1 MISYINEVY
10 EKQKNDSLLM
20 VVFTGRSR
28 TTNTGNNDD
37 EHEYDGGGELMD
49 EMNLGRVFLFQK

>member
-1 MISYINEVY
+1 MISYINEVH
-10 EKQKNDSLLM
+10 EKQANDSLLM

-28 TTNTGNNDD
+28 TTNSENNDY
-37 EHEYDGGGELMD
+37 EHSGCGGGELMD